1 MKTELKVFAGSQF
14 VGKPALADVEFIPFL
29 QQVNAF
35 AAEQGLQVH
44 VTSSARQHGVAVGN
58 TIVPPA
64 TRSNHL
70 VGHAIDMNLI
80 HDGELFNSVALRKS
94 NLQRLPSAVRKFIE
108 AVRDEKHLRWGGDFS
123 QQDPVHIDDELNG
136 RDAAAWDTK
145 FPIIQAQLIALTRPE
160 AEPGEPRLLFLERPF
175 ITGPDVLAVQERLVA
190 LNFAMNPDGVFGP
203 MTDRAL
209 TTFQEQQGLVAD
221 GIVGRGTRKALKLA

>member
-14 VGKPALADVEFIPFL
+14 VGKPALVDLEFIPFL
-29 QQVNAF
+29 QQVNGF

-80 HDGELFNSVALRKS
+80 LDGELFNSRALRKS
-94 NLQRLPSAVRKFIE
+94 NLQRLPSPVRNFIAALRE
-108 AVRDEKHLRWGGDFS
+108 ARHLRWGGDFS
-123 QQDPVHIDDELNG
+123 QQDPVHIDDELNR
-136 RDAAAWDTK
+136 RDALAWETK
-145 FPIIQAQLIALTRPE
+145 FPIIQAELIALTRPAGE
-160 AEPGEPRLLFLERPF
+160 AGQPRLLFLERPF
-175 ITGPDVLAVQERLVA
+175 ISGPDVRALQERLVE
-190 LNFAMNPDGVFGP
+190 LGFEMNPDGVFGP

-209 TTFQEQQGLVAD
+209 TSFQEQAGLVAD